1 MHLLK
6 PSAILAAFAGRLIFA
21 LPQGPDVSPA
31 TFGPAPIAITS
42 SSARVLPGILADQ
55 AQVVVFTFGNCMT
68 DAARTTYNLF
78 HGSSGCVPETN
89 RGSITHIPATGWS
102 GS

>member
-1 MHLLK
+1 MHLFK
-6 PSAILAAFAGRLIFA
+6 PLAVLAAFAGKLTFA
-21 LPQGPDVSPA
+21 LPQGADVSPA
-31 TFGPAPIAITS
+31 TFGPAPVAITS
-42 SSARVLPGILADQ
+42 SSARVLPEILADQ
-55 AQVVVFTFGNCMT
+55 AQVVVFAFGSCMT

-78 HGSSGCVPETN
+78 HGSSGCVPVTN